1 MSDHIV
7 ELHHEL
13 QEKRQGGHDNNNN
26 RIRAYMASSFVQNQL
41 TRTDRHRA
49 ARRKFL
55 ATGNIPDD
63 YVPGMP
69 GAVYAI
75 YQC

>member
-13 QEKRQGGHDNNNN
+13 QEKRQEAEEDN
-26 RIRAYMASSFVQNQL
+26 RIRAYMASFEQNQL
-41 TRTDRHRA
+41 TRADRHRA

-55 ATGNIPDD
+55 ATGNLSDD
-63 YVPGMP
+63 YNYVPGTP

-75 YQC
+75 YQS